1 LGRDELATISV
12 AAPWAERCLDQPPNV
27 CPNGIAKQAM
37 QFPEERHSR
46 LEQLLT
52 SFDQERETEYGG
64 ERYLVRDNGAVCRL
78 NPFRKRTRPLDK
90 KWTFGRQIRSSGYLH
105 IAGVRVHRIVCSA
118 FHGEPPTESHVVDHI
133 DTNRANNRPENLRWV
148 TRLEN
153 VLLNP
158 ISMRRIELVYGSI
171 EAFFANPQG
180 VQNSTN
186 FPDIAWMKTVSKE
199 DAQLAKER
207 LQSWAARGSVPSGGA
222 LGEWLYGT
230 RERADFDPEPEE
242 FESPTPSVIQVKW
255 KTPTSFPCCPSEVGP
270 NALQKYADKLTFGS
284 VFAENQYGQSL
295 VVDVSCS
302 ETQLVVLTRATDN
315 IKDWAVAHVSTGDEF
330 FLSQIRG
337 YIFRA
342 CRSREAVCRNH
353 RGRAR
358 IGRDH

>member
-1 LGRDELATISV
+1 
-12 AAPWAERCLDQPPNV
+12 
-27 CPNGIAKQAM
+27 M
-37 QFPEERHSR
+37 QFHDDNHSR
-46 LEQLLT
+46 IEQLLT
-52 SFDQERETEYGG
+52 SFDQQRETEYGG
-64 ERYLVRDNGAVCRL
+64 ERYLVRDNGALCRL
-78 NPFRKRTRPLDK
+78 NPFRKRARPLDK
-90 KWTFGRQIRSSGYLH
+90 KWTFGRQIRSSGYMH

-158 ISMRRIELVYGSI
+158 ISIRRIELVYGSI

-180 VQNSTN
+180 VQNGTN
-186 FPDIAWMKTVSKE
+186 FPDIAWMRTVSKE

-207 LQSWAARGSVPSGGA
+207 LQSWAMSGSVPSGGA

-242 FESPTPSVIQVKW
+242 FESLTPSVIQVKW
-255 KTPTSFPCCPSEVGP
+255 KTPTAFPCCPSEVGP
-270 NALQKYADKLTFGS
+270 NALQKYAENLTFGR

-330 FLSQIRG
+330 FYHKSEGTFFELAG
-337 YIFRA
+337 
-342 CRSREAVCRNH
+342 AVKQFADITGEGHELGESIDDYC
-353 RGRAR
+353 
-358 IGRDH
+358 